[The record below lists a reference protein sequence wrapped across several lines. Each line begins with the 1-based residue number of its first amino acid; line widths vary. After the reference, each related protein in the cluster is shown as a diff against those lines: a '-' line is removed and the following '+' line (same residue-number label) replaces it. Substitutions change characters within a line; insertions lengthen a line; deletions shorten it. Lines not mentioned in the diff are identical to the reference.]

1 MAFKLGQDFIDVL
14 RLKKPFSYFFE
25 NPKFFHNKYGK
36 IYYPLYNRFFPCRPE
51 EHEIYNKDGM
61 RMRTFF
67 IRDFHLAFAPTLAQN
82 DSKYF
87 IWDRYN
93 IGLNTHFYSHQC
105 MLETMGNPDKRY
117 GMLIE
122 SEAIT
127 PDDYK
132 IFKKHRGLEKDFD
145 LIFTYSA
152 EILDKLDN
160 ARFVPF
166 AASLWG
172 NLCEKD
178 NYTRKKAL
186 VSILASD
193 KRMCELHKFRHDLAM
208 KCKNI
213 TNVDTFGTFDGGQ
226 RVETMDEVLR
236 DYRYNICLENDIRP
250 YYFSERLIE
259 VFANQ
264 TIPIYLGATEIDKFF
279 NPDGIIKITTKSDI
293 EKVLKQCTKEEYER
307 RLPAVLDNYERA
319 KKYVNSFDFM
329 FENYLTEKHK

>member
-1 MAFKLGQDFIDVL
+1 MGFEFGQKVIDVL
-14 RLKKPFSYFFE
+14 RCKRPFGYLFE
-25 NPKFFHNKYGK
+25 NKTFFHNAYGK
-36 IYYPLYNRFFPCRPE
+36 MYYPVYNRVFTLRSD
-51 EHEIYNKDGM
+51 EHEIYNKDGIL
-61 RMRTFF
+61 MRTFF
-67 IRDFHLAFAPTLAQN
+67 IRDIHLSFCPTYSGN

-127 PDDYK
+127 PQDYE
-132 IFKKHRGLEKDFD
+132 IFDKHKGLEKDFD

-152 EILDKLDN
+152 DILDKIDN

-166 AASLWG
+166 VGCLWG
-172 NLCEKD
+172 ELCNPD
-178 NYTRKKAL
+178 NYLKKTKL

-193 KRMCELHKFRHDLAM
+193 KCMCELHKFRYDLAM
-208 KCKNI
+208 KCKKIN
-213 TNVDTFGTFDGGQ
+213 NVDTFGTFDGGQ

-236 DYRYNICLENDIRP
+236 DYRYNICLENDIKP

-259 VFANQ
+259 CFANQ
-264 TIPIYLGATEIDKFF
+264 TIPIYLGATEIDRFF
-279 NPDGIIKITTKSDI
+279 NPEGIIKISTQTTCG
-293 EKVLKQCTKEEYER
+293 VG
-307 RLPAVLDNYERA
+307 
-319 KKYVNSFDFM
+319 
-329 FENYLTEKHK
+329 